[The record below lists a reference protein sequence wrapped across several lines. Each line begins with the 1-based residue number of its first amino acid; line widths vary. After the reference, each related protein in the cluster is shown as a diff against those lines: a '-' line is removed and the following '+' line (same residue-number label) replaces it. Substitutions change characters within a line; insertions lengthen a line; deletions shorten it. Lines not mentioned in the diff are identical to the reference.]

1 MQNESTNEG
10 IRPAHRSVSQKEWDQ
25 RFMEV
30 ARLTATWSKDPS
42 SKVGA
47 VTVNRKNIIV
57 SSGWNGF
64 PRGLKDDFTRLH
76 DRETKYKFVVHA
88 EMNAIYNA
96 TYNGTSLDGATLYVY
111 GLPICSECAKGVIQ
125 VGIKRVVMPNQKI
138 EGKWL
143 DSWLTSMNFFDE
155 AGVDFDFIDF
165 DPRAESR
172 EQP

>member
-1 MQNESTNEG
+1 MN
-10 IRPAHRSVSQKEWDQ
+10 KWDQ
-25 RFMEV
+25 RYLKLAYEV
-30 ARLTATWSKDPS
+30 AQWSKDPS
-42 SKVGA
+42 SKIGA
-47 VTVNRKNIIV
+47 VTVGAKGQV
-57 SSGWNGF
+57 LSQGFNGL
-64 PRGLKDDFTRLH
+64 PRGLKDSFTRLH

-96 TYNGTSLDGATLYVY
+96 TYNGTSLDGSTLYVY

-155 AGVDFDFIDF
+155 AGIDFDFIDF
-165 DPRAESR
+165 DPKQLA
-172 EQP
+172 

>member
-1 MQNESTNEG
+1 MHNL
-10 IRPAHRSVSQKEWDQ
+10 KWDQ
-25 RFMEV
+25 RYLRLAYEV
-30 ARLTATWSKDPS
+30 SQWSKDPS
-42 SKVGA
+42 SKIGA
-47 VTVNRKNIIV
+47 VTVGSKGQV
-57 SSGWNGF
+57 LSQGFNGF

-125 VGIKRVVMPNQKI
+125 VGIKRVVMPNQNVD
-138 EGKWL
+138 GKWL
-143 DSWLTSMNFFDE
+143 DSWMTSMNFFDE

-165 DPRAESR
+165 DPRTESG
-172 EQP
+172 E

>member
-1 MQNESTNEG
+1 MHSL
-10 IRPAHRSVSQKEWDQ
+10 KWDQ
-25 RFMEV
+25 RYLKLAYEV
-30 ARLTATWSKDPS
+30 AQWSKDPS
-42 SKVGA
+42 SKIGAITVGA
-47 VTVNRKNIIV
+47 KGQVL
-57 SSGWNGF
+57 SQGFNGF

-125 VGIKRVVMPNQKI
+125 VGIKRVVMPNQKVD
-138 EGKWL
+138 GKWL
-143 DSWLTSMNFFDE
+143 GSWMQSESFFDE

-165 DPRAESR
+165 DPRAESG
-172 EQP
+172 E

>member
-1 MQNESTNEG
+1 MHNL
-10 IRPAHRSVSQKEWDQ
+10 KWDQ
-25 RFMEV
+25 RYLRLAYEV
-30 ARLTATWSKDPS
+30 SQWSKDPS
-42 SKVGA
+42 SKIGA
-47 VTVNRKNIIV
+47 VTVGSKGQV
-57 SSGWNGF
+57 LSQGFNGF

-138 EGKWL
+138 DGKWL
-143 DSWLTSMNFFDE
+143 DSWMTSMNFFDE
-155 AGVDFDFIDF
+155 AGVEFDFIDF
-165 DPRAESR
+165 DHRAESR
-172 EQP
+172 E